1 MFVILAKLLPVNV
14 KIEDTFCTEDKK
26 ALRQFQYLDARFVII
41 CVATDEKSSLASAP
55 KWCAEIREVE
65 PDMPIM
71 IFRTMIDLESLIEN
85 PVTHDEVVTV
95 CQSLNLQSSYSTSA
109 RKW

>member
-1 MFVILAKLLPVNV
+1 MLGKLIPVNV
-14 KIEDTFCTEDKK
+14 KIEDTLSSKDKK
-26 ALRQFQYLDARFVII
+26 AVRQFQYLDARFVII

-55 KWCAEIREVE
+55 KWCEEIREVE
-65 PDMPIM
+65 PDMPIV
-71 IFRTMIDLESLIEN
+71 IFRTMIDLESQIEN
-85 PVTHDEVVTV
+85 PVTQDEVVTV